1 MLSFDVDEIGL
12 CSQESETSQVV
23 DAAWSFFARTIR
35 TVDSLKRYQGL
46 RSALRMVTNQVP
58 VPIPS
63 CCHCGCV
70 H

>member
-35 TVDSLKRYQGL
+35 SMDSLKRYQGL
-46 RSALRMVTNQVP
+46 RSALRMVTTQVP
-58 VPIPS
+58 VPTPMW
-63 CCHCGCV
+63 CHCECID
-70 H
+70 